1 MQKKQETS
9 DNCLR
14 RNPTGTNRRKG
25 DITMTRYLA
34 LIAALALTATA
45 TISTVEAK
53 KLTVTQRHDILSNRI
68 NCAQKAGNLTLK
80 EANDLREDL
89 ADVCE
94 RQSRMKADNGGKLS
108 YADITKIEKDL
119 NGISN
124 KIHKKHLAKRVD

>member
-1 MQKKQETS
+1 
-9 DNCLR
+9 
-14 RNPTGTNRRKG
+14 
-25 DITMTRYLA
+25 MTRYLA
-34 LIAALALTATA
+34 FIAALALTATA

-68 NCAQKAGNLTLK
+68 NSAQKAGNLTLK

-94 RQSRMKADNGGKLS
+94 RQNRMKADNGGKLS

-124 KIHKKHLAKRVD
+124 KIHKKHLSKRVD